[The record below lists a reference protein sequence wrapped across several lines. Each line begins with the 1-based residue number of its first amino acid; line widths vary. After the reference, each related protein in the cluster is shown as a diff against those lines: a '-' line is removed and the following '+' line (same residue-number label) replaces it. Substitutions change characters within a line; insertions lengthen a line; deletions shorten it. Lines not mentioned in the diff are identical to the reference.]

1 MQRTIL
7 FFLLVFSLPAF
18 AQHLIKGVVLD
29 EKQAPVQRAS
39 IFLSNTSVGT
49 RTDDHGEF
57 ELSIPDGR
65 FDLIVSCIGYET
77 WNKTIVTSEVTA
89 SFTIRLKTKAAEL
102 ETIVIEPY
110 EKDGWEKWG
119 RFFLENFIGTSAY
132 ASDCRIKNQD
142 VIRFRFSKKEN
153 ELKAYAA
160 EPLIIENK
168 ALGYTITYQMETFS
182 SNFKSHLLL
191 FTGYPFFSPMKG
203 NDAKQRRWEKKR
215 AGVYYGSL
223 MHFMRSVYRN
233 KIEEEGF
240 QVRALKKIPNTEKQR
255 VRKVYAAN
263 QKLTQN
269 SAGTM
274 VISTMNQDSADYY
287 NGILR
292 QEDFM
297 DIVAKNT
304 LPGDSIAYAVDST
317 TAGMAFTDYLLV
329 LYKNKTP
336 PFEYRQRFPKTGGAM
351 LSQITLINRRPI
363 EINAN
368 GSYYNPADLLD
379 LGYWSWSEKM
389 ATMLPFDYRV
399 KE

>member
-1 MQRTIL
+1 MQRILL
-7 FFLLVFSLPAF
+7 FFLLVFSIPAL

-29 EKQAPVQRAS
+29 EKQSPVQRAS

-57 ELSIPDGR
+57 ELSVPDGK

-77 WNKTIVTSEVTA
+77 WNKTIVTSEIIA

-119 RFFLENFIGTSAY
+119 RFFLENFIGTSGY
-132 ASDCRIKNQD
+132 ATDCRIKNQD
-142 VIRFRFSKKEN
+142 VIRFRFSKKDN
-153 ELKAYAA
+153 ELKAYAS

-182 SNFKSHLLL
+182 SNFKNYLLL

-203 NDAKQRRWEKKR
+203 SEAKQRRWEKKR
-215 AGVYYGSL
+215 AEVYYGSL

-240 QVRALKKIPNTEKQR
+240 QIRALKKIPNTEKQR
-255 VRKVYAAN
+255 VRKQYAAN
-263 QKLTQN
+263 QKVTR
-269 SAGTM
+269 SATGTM
-274 VISTMNQDSADYY
+274 VTSTVNQDSADYY

-292 QEDFM
+292 QEDFI
-297 DIVAKNT
+297 DVIAKNT

-329 LYKNKTP
+329 LYKNKIP

-351 LSQITLINRRPI
+351 LSQITLINQRAI

-368 GSYYNPADLLD
+368 GSYYNPEDLLD

-389 ATMLPFDYRV
+389 ATMLPFDYKV
-399 KE
+399 KK